1 MTMNSKRKGNAGER
15 ELLSILREY
24 DENAKR
30 NDQTFVGGEDNP
42 DISFT
47 IGGTHYHVEAKRTE
61 RLQLNKAI
69 EQAES
74 DAGDKA
80 IPVVVHRRNRKP
92 WYITMR
98 LKDFLQNVK
107 GGRANK

>member
-1 MTMNSKRKGNAGER
+1 MNSKKKGNAGER
-15 ELLSILREY
+15 ELLSILSEY
-24 DENAKR
+24 GKAER
-30 NDQTFVGGEDNP
+30 NDQTFVGGKDNP
-42 DISFT
+42 DISFS

-69 EQAES
+69 EQAEH

-80 IPVVVHRRNRKP
+80 VPVVVHRRNRHP

-107 GGRANK
+107 GGAAK